1 MQPAGLIGLCDP
13 AFYYILISFVIIIV
27 VALQNVSQGYNY
39 CVGTQSCP
47 SANVS
52 GLFALQIL
60 YILMWTWILN
70 LICKNGSE
78 TLSWVL
84 VLIPIV
90 LMCIFMAIFIL
101 NQYDFGL
108 LFQVPNLFN

>member
-1 MQPAGLIGLCDP
+1 MQTAGLIGLCDP
-13 AFYYILISFVIIIV
+13 AFYYCFISFTIVIV
-27 VALQNVSQGYNY
+27 VALQNISQGYNY

-47 SANVS
+47 SSHVS

-60 YILMWTWILN
+60 YILVWTWILN
-70 LICKNGSE
+70 LICKNASE
-78 TLSWVL
+78 TVAWVL

-90 LMCIFMAIFIL
+90 LMALFMAIFVL

-108 LFQVPNLFN
+108 LFQFPNLFN